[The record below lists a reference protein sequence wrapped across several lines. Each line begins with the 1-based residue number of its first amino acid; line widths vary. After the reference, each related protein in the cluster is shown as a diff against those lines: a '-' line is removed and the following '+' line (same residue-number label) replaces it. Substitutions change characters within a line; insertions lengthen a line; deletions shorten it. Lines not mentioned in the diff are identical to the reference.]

1 MGRPEEIEFA
11 QLLFGGIGIM
21 VMMALAIVIFVLLY
35 QRKLHFQQRS
45 LHQMEMSHQKKILE
59 SIVASQENERER
71 IARDLHDEVGA
82 SLSAVRLFVNQIQYE
97 KSPEEMKGLA
107 ARSGQILGD
116 VVKDVRQIAHNLSP
130 VIIENFGFAG
140 AVKILLNRMEDAGMH
155 IHCSIDDPAET
166 LSAYQQTILYRIIQE
181 VIGNV
186 VKHAEASEITFDL
199 HQNGPHLILQMGD
212 NGKGFDVASGHKQ
225 TGMGMSTI
233 RTRTDL
239 LDAKLILDSAPGAGT
254 RIKID
259 IPL

>member
-1 MGRPEEIEFA
+1 MGRPEEVEFA

-21 VMMALAIVIFVLLY
+21 LMMALAIVIFVLLY
-35 QRKLHFQQRS
+35 QRKLHFQQRH
-45 LHQMEMSHQKKILE
+45 LHEMEMVHQKTILE

-97 KSPEEMKGLA
+97 TSPDEMKGLA

-140 AVKILLNRMEDAGMH
+140 AVQILLNRMEDAG
-155 IHCSIDDPAET
+155 IGIKCAIDDPAG
-166 LSAYQQTILYRIIQE
+166 LLNAYQQTILYRIIQE

-186 VKHAEASEITFDL
+186 VKHAEASEITFIL
-199 HQNGPHLILQMGD
+199 RHEASLLIMQMGD
-212 NGKGFDVASGHKQ
+212 NGKGFDMASDRKSA
-225 TGMGMSTI
+225 GMGMSTI
-233 RTRTDL
+233 RTRTAL
-239 LDAKLILDSAPGAGT
+239 LGATLELSSAPGQGT
-254 RIKID
+254 RIRVEM
-259 IPL
+259 PV

>member
-1 MGRPEEIEFA
+1 MGRPEEVEFA

-21 VMMALAIVIFVLLY
+21 LMLALAIVIFVLLY
-35 QRKLHFQQRS
+35 QRKLHFQQRH
-45 LHQMEMSHQKKILE
+45 LHQMEMVHQKKILE

-97 KSPEEMKGLA
+97 SSPDEMKGLA

-130 VIIENFGFAG
+130 VIIETFGFAG
-140 AVKILLNRMEDAGMH
+140 AVKIVLDRMEDSGMD
-155 IHCSIDDPAET
+155 IHCYIDDPAEV
-166 LSAYQQTILYRIIQE
+166 LSPYQQTILYRIIQE

-186 VKHAEASEITFDL
+186 VKHAGASEITFDL
-199 HQNGPHLILQMGD
+199 QQHGTHLTLQMAD
-212 NGKGFDVASGHKQ
+212 NGRGFDPASDRKSA
-225 TGMGMSTI
+225 GMGMSTI

-239 LDAKLILDSAPGAGT
+239 LGATLLLDSAPGAGT

-259 IPL
+259 IPI

>member
-1 MGRPEEIEFA
+1 MGRPGEIEFA

-35 QRKLHFQQRS
+35 QRKLHFQQRR
-45 LHQMEMSHQKKILE
+45 LHQMEMMHQKKILE

-107 ARSGQILGD
+107 ARSGQIIGD

-130 VIIENFGFAG
+130 VIIENFGFTG
-140 AVKILLNRMEDAGMH
+140 AVKILLRRMEDTGMRVRGK
-155 IHCSIDDPAET
+155 IDDPADV
-166 LSAYQQTILYRIIQE
+166 LSAYQQLVLYRIIQE
-181 VIGNV
+181 VTGNIM
-186 VKHAEASEITFDL
+186 KHAAANEITFNL
-199 HQNGPHLILQMGD
+199 HHNGSRLSLLMSD
-212 NGKGFDVASGHKQ
+212 NGKGFDMHSGPKAA
-225 TGMGMSTI
+225 GMGMSSI

-239 LDAKLILDSAPGAGT
+239 LGAKLDLRSAPGEGT
-254 RIKID
+254 RFKIEM
-259 IPL
+259 PV

>member
-1 MGRPEEIEFA
+1 MGRPGEIEFA

-21 VMMALAIVIFVLLY
+21 VMMALTIVIFVLLY
-35 QRKLHFQQRS
+35 QRKLHFQQSRM
-45 LHQMEMSHQKKILE
+45 HQMEMVHQKKILE

-82 SLSAVRLFVNQIQYE
+82 SLSAVRLFVSQIQYE

-107 ARSGQILGD
+107 ARSGQIIGD

-140 AVKILLNRMEDAGMH
+140 AVKILLRRMEDAGMH
-155 IHCSIDDPAET
+155 IRCAIDDPAEV
-166 LSAYQQTILYRIIQE
+166 LSSHQQLVLYRIIQE

-186 VKHAEASEITFDL
+186 VKHAEASEIVFDL
-199 HQNGPHLILQMGD
+199 HHNGSQLSLIMSD
-212 NGKGFDVASGHKQ
+212 NGKGFDMRSGQKAA
-225 TGMGMSTI
+225 GMGMSTI

-239 LDAKLILDSAPGAGT
+239 LGAKLELHSAPGEGT
-254 RIKID
+254 RFEIEM
-259 IPL
+259 PV